1 MAASFKIG
9 GIPVGEDHPVFI
21 IAELSANHAGN
32 RDVALKTI
40 ERAAKEGANA
50 IKLQT
55 YTPDT
60 LTLKSDSPHFI
71 VKTKNEWNGRTLH
84 DLYAEAMTPWEWH
97 AELKACAESLGLPL
111 FSTPFDPTAVEFL
124 ESLDVPAHKIAS
136 FEIVDLPLVANV
148 ARRRR
153 PVILST
159 GMASLGEIEA
169 AVATCRSVGNE
180 DLALLR
186 CVSSYPAKAEAMNLQ
201 SFGALKSFG
210 TVVGLSDHTRDNT
223 VAIASVTLGAK
234 LIEKHFILDRS
245 LGGPDAF
252 FSLEPDELRSLIQA
266 VRDTERAMGAP
277 RFGVS
282 SDEKASAA
290 FRRSLFVARSVT
302 KGSVLTADVVRS
314 VRPSYGLSPEHLP
327 RVLGC
332 VATRDLELGQP
343 LTWDM
348 VGPPRERARVTLRP
362 AVTSDGDRLIMWR
375 NDEATRKASISSE
388 PVARADHDAWLARSL
403 DSKDRALFIAEH
415 DGRPVGTARLD
426 RDVVRGISSEVWEVS
441 LTIAPEAR
449 GKGLATSLLVAV
461 GMAARERG
469 AAMLLARLK
478 PENLKSRAAFAGA
491 GYYGFAD
498 RTVNGH
504 PWVFC
509 ERLLRGGA
517 IDG

>member
-1 MAASFKIG
+1 MGTSFQIG
-9 GIPVGEDHPVFI
+9 NVPVGEGHPVFI
-21 IAELSANHAGN
+21 IAELSANHAGQ
-32 RDVALKTI
+32 RDIALKSI
-40 ERAAKEGANA
+40 ERAAKCGANA

-60 LTLKSDSPHFI
+60 LTLKSNAPHFV

-124 ESLDVPAHKIAS
+124 EALNVPAHKVAS

-148 ARRRR
+148 ARRNK

-169 AVATCRSVGNE
+169 AVATCRSVGN
-180 DLALLR
+180 DKLALLR
-186 CVSSYPAKAEAMNLQ
+186 CVSSYPARPDAMNLQ
-201 SFGALKSFG
+201 SFTALRSFG

-245 LGGPDAF
+245 VGGPDAF
-252 FSLEPDELRSLIQA
+252 FSLEPDELEGLIKA

-282 SDEKASAA
+282 ADEKASAA
-290 FRRSLFVARSVT
+290 FRRSLFVARPAA
-302 KGSVLTADVVRS
+302 KGTPLTADIIRS
-314 VRPSYGLSPEHLP
+314 VRPSYGLAPEHLP

-332 VATRDLELGQP
+332 IAARDLEPGEP

-348 VGPPRERARVTLRP
+348 VGPKAVRPKVTLRL
-362 AVTSDGDRLIMWR
+362 ATAADSDALFAWR
-375 NDEATRKASISSE
+375 NDEETRKASSSTAAV
-388 PVARADHDAWLARSL
+388 PRADHDAWFARSL
-403 DSKDRALFIAEH
+403 DSKDRVLFVAMHE
-415 DGRPVGTARLD
+415 GAAVGTARMD
-426 RDVVRGISSEVWEVS
+426 RDVSLGAASRVWEVS
-441 LTIAPEAR
+441 LTVAPHAR
-449 GKGLATSLLVAV
+449 GKGLAAPMLTALSD
-461 GMAARERG
+461 AALERE
-469 AAMLLARLK
+469 AALLLARLK
-478 PENLKSRAAFAGA
+478 PENQKSRAAFEAA
-491 GYYGFAD
+491 GYHGFSE
-498 RTVNGH
+498 RRLGEETF
-504 PWVFC
+504 VFC
-509 ERLLRGGA
+509 ERLLTT
-517 IDG
+517 